1 MNYMLSLSIL
11 DPLYQV
17 FGLLMRF
24 MYGWLQNY
32 GLVIIVVN
40 LAIKAIL
47 MPVNMRMSK
56 NMARQLFL
64 QDDINEIKRV
74 YSNDPQRAQAAQM
87 DLMKQHNISMT
98 GGCLPQ
104 LLQFLV
110 LIAIWRPIQ
119 RPLFYIAGVAQ
130 DSLQQITQL
139 LVDQGSLG
147 ANALKTVGS
156 SDVGILA
163 ALRSNGQ
170 ALAQAVENGWIQLSQ
185 VLDLN
190 FLGMDLGVTPSF
202 LPAKLFGPEKSTY
215 LPLFILVVV
224 MMITMFLQ
232 LKISRQAMPQQT
244 RTKEE
249 KARDASNPAKH
260 DQVQEQSATMM
271 KSMNIFMP
279 AMMIWMA
286 FTLPAAMALF
296 WLTSNIM
303 GIIQSLLS
311 YNFYTKPAL
320 ALLEARKAE
329 KQVPRRRRNTSEQ

>member
-74 YSNDPQRAQAAQM
+74 YADDPQRAQAAQM

-119 RPLFYIAGVAQ
+119 RPLYYIAGVAQ
-130 DSLQQITQL
+130 ENLQQIAQL
-139 LVDQGSLG
+139 LVDKGSL
-147 ANALKTVGS
+147 AENALKTVAN
-156 SDVGILA
+156 SDVGVLA
-163 ALRSNGQ
+163 ALRSNGE
-170 ALAQAVENGWIQLSQ
+170 ALAQSVENGWIQLSQ
-185 VLDLN
+185 VLDLK

-224 MMITMFLQ
+224 MMVTMILQ
-232 LKISRQAMPQQT
+232 LQISRKAMPQPG

-260 DQVQEQSATMM
+260 DQVQEQSQAMM
-271 KSMNIFMP
+271 KSMNFVMP

-311 YNFYTKPAL
+311 YQYYAKPAREL
-320 ALLEARKAE
+320 VEARKAD
-329 KQVPRRRRNTSEQ
+329 KQVRRRRRNTSEQ

>member
-17 FGLLMRF
+17 FGALMRF
-24 MYGWLQNY
+24 MYAWLQNY
-32 GLVIIVVN
+32 GLVIIAVN
-40 LAIKAIL
+40 LAIKTL
-47 MPVNMRMSK
+47 LLPVNMRMSK

-74 YSNDPQRAQAAQM
+74 YANDPQKAQTAQM
-87 DLMKQHNISMT
+87 DLMKQHNVSMT

-104 LLQFLV
+104 ILQLAV

-119 RPLFYIAGVAQ
+119 QPLYYIAGVT
-130 DSLQQITQL
+130 SENLQNIAQL
-139 LVDQGSLG
+139 LVDKGHV
-147 ANALKTVGS
+147 AETALKTLGN

-163 ALRSNGQ
+163 ALRSHGEV
-170 ALAQAVENGWIQLSQ
+170 LAQAVDKGWIQLRQ

-202 LPAKLFGPEKSTY
+202 LPAKLFGPESSTY
-215 LPLFILVVV
+215 LPLFLLVLV
-224 MMITMFLQ
+224 MVATMLLQ
-232 LKISRQAMPQQT
+232 LWLSRKSMPQQM

-249 KARDASNPAKH
+249 KQRDASNPAKQ
-260 DQVQEQSATMM
+260 DQVQEQSACMM
-271 KSMNIFMP
+271 KSMNIMMP

-311 YNFYTKPAL
+311 YKFYTQPAREL
-320 ALLEARKAE
+320 IEARKAD
-329 KQVPRRRRNTSEQ
+329 KQVRRRRKNKSE